1 MKLETLSN
9 LGFKMSL
16 HLQSILNKDVKMVL
30 KLDPKTFKQ
39 GLSINLDHAWSISC
53 SLFKQTLQQQ
63 RSHDRF
69 NSQDLLGCII
79 LILCTFITTLPKVNI
94 RESRGFFIVYVL
106 MLLVG
111 FVICNNMK

>member
-39 GLSINLDHAWSISC
+39 GLSINLDHA
-53 SLFKQTLQQQ
+53 
-63 RSHDRF
+63 
-69 NSQDLLGCII
+69 
-79 LILCTFITTLPKVNI
+79 
-94 RESRGFFIVYVL
+94 
-106 MLLVG
+106 
-111 FVICNNMK
+111 